1 MTAKHT
7 YYKIDCEDSQALG
20 LSGSDKDVY
29 FFIRSYKEG
38 CTMRQQLMAQM
49 LCMPERS
56 LRRSLQNLIA
66 RGLINGVN
74 SGRRVNGGVVMTYCA
89 TPHGQIGLHPTAKN
103 DVPHGQIG
111 LHPNIICNT
120 QSTDTSINT
129 QSTDT
134 SVVDAR
140 RAREEELQKNGAVL
154 PVKDLTEELRQ
165 EILNGGSVYE
175 SANRLYG
182 IGQEELLRYVGW
194 FEDKLTMDSVSY
206 KSRSD
211 FRMHFNN
218 WLRKQI
224 QEKINQQHSSNGNH
238 TRNHQPLYSDEFLAG
253 IAADIASGR

>member
-38 CTMRQQLMAQM
+38 CTMRQQVMAQM

-56 LRRSLQNLIA
+56 LQRSLLSLVQK
-66 RGLINGVN
+66 GLVSKYPSSVI
-74 SGRRVNGGVVMTYCA
+74 VNGGFLMTYTITQRQIDA
-89 TPHGQIGLHPTAKN
+89 TPSAKN
-103 DVPHGQIG
+103 AVPQRQIDAT
-111 LHPNIICNT
+111 PNNICKT
-120 QSTDTSINT
+120 QSIDTKYN
-129 QSTDT
+129 DT
-134 SVVDAR
+134 SVDDAR
-140 RAREEELQKNGAVL
+140 RAREKELQKNGAVL
-154 PVKDLTEELRQ
+154 PVDDLTEELRQ
-165 EILNGGSVYE
+165 EVLNGGSVSE

-211 FRMHFNN
+211 FRKHFNN
-218 WLRKQI
+218 WLRKQK

-253 IAADIASGR
+253 IASDIASGR